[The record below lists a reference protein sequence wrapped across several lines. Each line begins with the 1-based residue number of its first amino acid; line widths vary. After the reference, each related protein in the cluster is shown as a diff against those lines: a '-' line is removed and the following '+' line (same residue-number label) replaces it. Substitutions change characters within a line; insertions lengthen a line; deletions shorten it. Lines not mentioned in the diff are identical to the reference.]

1 MQRSSQDSPEQDCM
15 LLQVGMQNSAL
26 GAVLAAVHFQD
37 PLTAV
42 PCALSACLHSLMGS
56 GLAAF
61 WRSRDS
67 THDKAETMAAY

>member
-1 MQRSSQDSPEQDCM
+1 MEVDMQLICCT

-26 GAVLAAVHFQD
+26 GAVLAAVHFSD

-56 GLAAF
+56 VLAAA
-61 WRSRDS
+61 WRASDNS
-67 THDKAETMAAY
+67 GSLTSPSGTAHAI